1 MFCRRVERAE
11 DGSMNSMVKKIVG
24 SNLGDYAKAMFVLM
38 GLPMLFVFIILS
50 FLNRFCRVF
59 LTPCGKI
66 ASEEEKQGWFTIIC
80 QRYLLN
86 IRNWRWSS
94 VLSKTAWLATVY
106 IIFFPISSKAV
117 MVFLAALNTALE
129 PRSRP
134 CDNHLH
140 LHWGVHV
147 PPSSVPGVPVYMF
160 GRVVLVKKAGDSMA
174 LRSQSY
180 TPYLSAYVSN
190 CSPSRC
196 SKSALANGL
205 VNGFDKKDGV
215 HQQHNHKGYRGRAFK
230 TLEEFRKG
238 AILIG
243 GPDWPTSVL
252 TGILKLPLLS
262 MLTGTLPVAFLVA
275 PTVMAGAFMLRANEG
290 GAWSSLAGIFM
301 AIAAM
306 SQMASGFAAMYFVD
320 KAVRANPEAIAA
332 VETDKEVAELE
343 RKEEHAQN
351 VYQEVT
357 DWHLSESLT
366 TAPRSCLV
374 AGSCFLIVSFN
385 IFMWRSSDAMHAFAV
400 TDSIEEKLGDPVHRS
415 PTRHYRFRSRLSRYR
430 IHPMLQPCRG
440 RPIKTDLAP
449 ASSP

>member
-1 MFCRRVERAE
+1 M
-11 DGSMNSMVKKIVG
+11 
-24 SNLGDYAKAMFVLM
+24 
-38 GLPMLFVFIILS
+38 
-50 FLNRFCRVF
+50 
-59 LTPCGKI
+59 
-66 ASEEEKQGWFTIIC
+66 
-80 QRYLLN
+80 
-86 IRNWRWSS
+86 
-94 VLSKTAWLATVY
+94 
-106 IIFFPISSKAV
+106 
-117 MVFLAALNTALE
+117 
-129 PRSRP
+129 
-134 CDNHLH
+134 
-140 LHWGVHV
+140 
-147 PPSSVPGVPVYMF
+147 
-160 GRVVLVKKAGDSMA
+160 KKAGDSMA
-174 LRSQSY
+174 FEVAIVY
-180 TPYLSAYVSN
+180 TILVCVCIKLLAVTLQQKCIGERLGERVRIRKMVSINSTTIKGIRVVLSKPGMSFAKV
-190 CSPSRC
+190 
-196 SKSALANGL
+196 
-205 VNGFDKKDGV
+205 
-215 HQQHNHKGYRGRAFK
+215 
-230 TLEEFRKG
+230 

-351 VYQEVT
+351 IYQEVT

-400 TDSIEEKLGDPVHRS
+400 TDSIEEKLGGNPLSIVRPLGIIGFVLAFLGVAFIQCYNRWAS
-415 PTRHYRFRSRLSRYR
+415 AAVRLK
-430 IHPMLQPCRG
+430 L
-440 RPIKTDLAP
+440 DLAP